1 MSVSFGSAVL
11 PTKIELIRIKRSLK
25 VAKMV
30 HKILDDKR
38 EVLLKRIDEMIEE
51 ASKAREDIWTP
62 LETIYVAIFDAYL
75 SVGTGTLESIALLTP
90 SGIEVDVNVKRVVDI
105 KVPTLQVSTQNLE
118 SISYGFADT
127 NVAIDKA
134 AKLIK
139 NVLPGI
145 CKAAEF
151 ENAIFTLAKELE
163 RTQRLINALEYVIM
177 PQYDSA
183 IKFITATLEERE
195 REEFV
200 RLKKVKIV
208 LENKRE
214 NMYGYKDRQAL

>member
-1 MSVSFGSAVL
+1 MSFGRGVL
-11 PTKIELIRIKRSLK
+11 PTKIELIRIRRSLK

-51 ASKAREDIWTP
+51 ANKAREDIWAP
-62 LETIYVAIFDAYL
+62 LEQVYSSVFDAYL
-75 SVGTGTLESIALLTP
+75 SLGTGTLESIASLTP
-90 SGIEVDVNVKRVVDI
+90 SAMEVDVNVRRIVDV
-105 KVPTLQVSTQNLE
+105 KVPTLQVSAKNIDSL
-118 SISYGFADT
+118 SYGFADT
-127 NVAIDKA
+127 NASVDKA

-139 NVLPGI
+139 NFLPSI

-151 ENAIFTLAKELE
+151 ENAIFSLAKELE

-177 PQYDSA
+177 PQYENA
-183 IKFITATLEERE
+183 IRFITATLEERE

-200 RLKKVKIV
+200 RLKKVKVV
-208 LENKRE
+208 LERK
-214 NMYGYKDRQAL
+214 KSA

>member
-1 MSVSFGSAVL
+1 MSASFGRAAL
-11 PTKIELIRIKRSLK
+11 PTKIELIRVKRSLK

-51 ASKAREDIWTP
+51 ASKARKDIWTP
-62 LETIYVAIFDAYL
+62 LETIYSAVLDAYL
-75 SVGTGTLESIALLTP
+75 SLGTGTLESIAMLTP
-90 SGIEVDVNVKRVVDI
+90 SSMEVGVNVRRIVDV
-105 KVPTLQVSTQNLE
+105 KVPTLQVSTKNLE
-118 SISYGFADT
+118 SLSYGFADT
-127 NVAIDKA
+127 NVAVDKA

-151 ENAIFTLAKELE
+151 ENAIFSLAKELE
-163 RTQRLINALEYVIM
+163 KTQRLINALEYVIM
-177 PQYDSA
+177 PQYENS
-183 IKFITATLEERE
+183 IKFITGTLEERE

-200 RLKKVKIV
+200 RLKKVKAV
-208 LENKRE
+208 LEKQKV
-214 NMYGYKDRQAL
+214 NM